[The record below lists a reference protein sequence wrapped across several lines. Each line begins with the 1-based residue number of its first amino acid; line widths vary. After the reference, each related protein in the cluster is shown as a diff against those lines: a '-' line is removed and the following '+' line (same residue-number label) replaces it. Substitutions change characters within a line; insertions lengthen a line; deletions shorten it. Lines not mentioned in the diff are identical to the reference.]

1 MLNGTRFR
9 VGTGTFLRLPKYL
22 YSSNRQLQVLRIRRS
37 ELLTLRHGSGAGT
50 RPRTLLLFTFHPGC
64 GGGGQGWSG
73 GLNCADLSSKLLCS
87 IWTAKHRAWHRWP
100 LHLA

>member
-1 MLNGTRFR
+1 MDVQRGQICLREAGERAAEMLNGTRFR

-64 GGGGQGWSG
+64 GGGGRDGLG
-73 GLNCADLSSKLLCS
+73 G
-87 IWTAKHRAWHRWP
+87 
-100 LHLA
+100 